1 MTDTLHFVTG
11 TPLSHGSRTRD
22 EQSIL
27 ADLAREQLD
36 QRRRKFAD
44 DMAHKAV
51 HAEQTE
57 FFDAFFPNPQN
68 TSDTPSRP
76 QLHDNPFA
84 ALSDAEKPNEAVVRA
99 AFTKAINDHDLVP
112 GFKLRECGERPDPST
127 LDPERQKVDA
137 AFFRNEHAPTDG
149 RQSWAD
155 QILPVEFKRDDVSV
169 DPFDDEK
176 VNISTDTKDRRKVRG
191 QIISYAELVY
201 AVQHR
206 VALFMLVVV
215 GVNVRFVRFD
225 RSGAV
230 VTRALN
236 YVNNWEIFCD
246 ILWRIGQCSD
256 TQLGLDPTATRLYP
270 GEPDF
275 VRMCSYARSR
285 DNDVDEKE
293 RDLKP
298 GELPEKLVFKY
309 VRAMFIAA
317 VRSPW
322 PRYRLEVPDGSS
334 TRNFLVAKPTFR
346 ARGMAG
352 RGTRGYVALDCATG
366 EFVWLKDACIQTTEV
381 ARDAWRAQYLLVEKE
396 GDVLSMLNQAGVQNV
411 PTLIC
416 HGDIAGQE
424 TLTPKWWED
433 KHARATNLAS
443 SQSAGRV
450 SSASPSSSASSGAL
464 KRRHD
469 DERSEDSV
477 ASPKGVDDGTGTGA
491 SGSQDKYPLRLHQ
504 HYRLVE
510 KEVCISLEKFENG
523 LQLVS
528 LVLDGLI
535 GMHPCFFVLIL
546 VGSTIYSA

>member
-1 MTDTLHFVTG
+1 MTDTLHLVTG

-27 ADLAREQLD
+27 ADSNREQLD

-57 FFDAFFPNPQN
+57 FFDAFFPNPKN

-76 QLHDNPFA
+76 QLHENPFA
-84 ALSDAEKPNEAVVRA
+84 ALSDAEKLNEAVVRA

-137 AFFRNEHAPTDG
+137 AFFRNEHAPTDV

-176 VNISTDTKDRRKVRG
+176 ANISTETENRRKVRG

-201 AVQHR
+201 TVQHR

-236 YVNNWEIFCD
+236 YVHNWEIFCD
-246 ILWRIGQCSD
+246 ILWRIGQCTD
-256 TQLGLDPTATRLYP
+256 TQLGLDPTATRLYL
-270 GEPDF
+270 GERDF
-275 VRMCSYARSR
+275 VRMSSYARSH
-285 DNDVDEKE
+285 DDDVDEKE

-298 GELPEKLVFKY
+298 GELPKKRVFKY
-309 VRAMFIAA
+309 VRAMFIDA

-334 TRNFLVAKPTFR
+334 TRKFLVAKPTFR

-366 EFVWLKDACIQTTEV
+366 EFVWLKDA
-381 ARDAWRAQYLLVEKE
+381 WRAQYLLVEKE
-396 GDVLSMLNQAGVQNV
+396 GDVLSMLNKANVKHV

-433 KHARATNLAS
+433 KHARAADLAS
-443 SQSAGRV
+443 SQSVGRDF
-450 SSASPSSSASSGAL
+450 SLSPSPSPSPSPSSGAM
-464 KRRHD
+464 KRKHD
-469 DERSEDSV
+469 DERSKDSV
-477 ASPKGVDDGTGTGA
+477 APPKGADGGTGTGA
-491 SGSQDKYPLRLHQ
+491 SSGSQD
-504 HYRLVE
+504 
-510 KEVCISLEKFENG
+510 
-523 LQLVS
+523 
-528 LVLDGLI
+528 
-535 GMHPCFFVLIL
+535 
-546 VGSTIYSA
+546 